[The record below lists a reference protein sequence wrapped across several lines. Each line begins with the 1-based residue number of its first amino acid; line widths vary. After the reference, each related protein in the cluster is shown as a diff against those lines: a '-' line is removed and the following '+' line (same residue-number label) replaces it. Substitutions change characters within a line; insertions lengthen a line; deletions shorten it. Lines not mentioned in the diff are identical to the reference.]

1 MKGKA
6 GNLNQEREGIKGIK
20 GGANWSYNYK
30 VEENYQES
38 VEPLHKMVAVTVCRH
53 LTGRLPSSMDDISR
67 KMLMRRP
74 GRRGGGH
81 KEESWSAVGTRAQG
95 KQRQP

>member
-20 GGANWSYNYK
+20 GAASRSYNYK
-30 VEENYQES
+30 AEENYQES

-53 LTGRLPSSMDDISR
+53 LTGRLLISMDISR

>member
-38 VEPLHKMVAVTVCRH
+38 VEPLH
-53 LTGRLPSSMDDISR
+53 
-67 KMLMRRP
+67 
-74 GRRGGGH
+74 
-81 KEESWSAVGTRAQG
+81 
-95 KQRQP
+95 